1 MCLRRLSAK
10 TTSVQQLNFFKP
22 YKVFVKSKMVMNLF
36 SPAPMDQKV
45 LFSLLNSFLMSGGV
59 VHFWSSRLKYPQ
71 RINRSLYYSQV
82 PKERR
87 NFCGKNSVQHFHEST
102 S

>member
-1 MCLRRLSAK
+1 MCLHRLSAK
-10 TTSVQQLNFFKP
+10 ITSELQLNFFKP
-22 YKVFVKSKMVMNLF
+22 YRVFVKSKMVMNLF

-45 LFSLLNSFLMSGGV
+45 LVSLLNSFLMSGGV
-59 VHFWSSRLKYPQ
+59 VHCWSLRLKYPQ
-71 RINRSLYYSQV
+71 RINRSLYFSQV

-87 NFCGKNSVQHFHEST
+87 NSCGKNSVKHFHEST